1 MSILREVLTVSS
13 IIAFAYFAILNAT
26 YLVFTAIAWRD
37 VTRYRRARSYAA
49 VEEVFASP
57 LTPPISVIVPA
68 FNEEAGIVE
77 SIRSLLSL
85 RYPEFEVIV
94 VNDGSADRTL
104 GKLAEAF
111 ELLPVRKALRGTIP
125 TARVRAA
132 YTSRRY
138 RDLWVIDKENGGG
151 KADAINAGINA
162 ARYPYFC
169 VLDADAMLEEDAL
182 LRVAKPMLDD
192 PDLVAATGG
201 IVRIVNGSRVE
212 HGRVVEVGLPKSW
225 LATVQVVEY
234 FRAFLVGRIGWSRM
248 RSLLI
253 ISGAFGLFRRN
264 LVEAAG
270 GFSTAT
276 VAEDLELVV
285 RLHGH
290 LRERREDYRIAFVP
304 DPVAWTEAPE
314 DLRSLRGQ
322 RSRWQRGLA
331 QALWQHRRMAGNPRY
346 GAVGLVAFP
355 YFILFE
361 LLGPLIELL
370 GYAIVIASAALGAL
384 SLAFLGAFFAAA
396 VLVGF
401 FLSLSALALEEFS
414 FRRYVRGR
422 EVGRLLVAAVIEN
435 FGYRQ
440 LLALWRTRALVELAR
455 GRHGWGDM
463 QRRGLGYAPAGE
475 PSGGR

>member
-1 MSILREVLTVSS
+1 VSILREVLTVSS

-37 VTRYRRARSYAA
+37 VTRYRRARAYAA

-151 KADAINAGINA
+151 KADAINAGVNA

-201 IVRIVNGSRVE
+201 IVRIVNGSRVD
-212 HGRVVEVGLPKSW
+212 HGRVLEVGLPKSW

-270 GFSTAT
+270 GFSTST

-290 LRERREDYRIAFVP
+290 LRERGEEYRIAFVP

-331 QALWQHRRMAGNPRY
+331 QALWQHRHMAGNRRY